1 MPRLRHLTTA
11 IVATLAFSSA
21 AHAATTDFNNMV
33 VFGDSLSDNG
43 NLSLALGSTTPTR
56 FTTNPG
62 TVAVENIANSFGFML
77 TPSVTGGTDYAF
89 GGAGINNNSSAG
101 PIPLLGQ
108 QLDMYLAANGG
119 TADAHTL
126 YSVWGGANDIFY
138 ATSGAVAP
146 NQIPT
151 MVGAAAVGEVNLIGK
166 LHAAGANYVLVFNL
180 PDIGKTPSG
189 LAAGASA
196 SASLTSLSLV
206 YNGALN
212 SGIKQLSDQGLNII
226 PVDTYSLF
234 SEVIGNPQAYGFSN
248 VTDAACG
255 LTSTSLQCG
264 PQGSGLPYT
273 YPDGAQDSYLFADGV
288 HPTTAAHRLLAQYVV
303 AEINAPRQISL
314 LAEAPLASSA
324 AHLRTVRTNALD
336 SLNASSS
343 RLFANVTYGNQN
355 FDATDSSPKTHSN
368 NVNLTLGVT
377 APAGNHV
384 SLGVALGVS
393 HNRADVS
400 GNHGGYKLNSV
411 QGTGFAMYHAGGG
424 YFGGYMGF
432 AQLDYNDV
440 QRRFQLG
447 AMQRTEAA
455 RTDGSQL
462 FTGLMGGY
470 DFHAGSLR
478 TGPFARLEWQKIK
491 VNGFQEFS
499 GDSSAM
505 WFDAQSRFSMQQTLG
520 WRLRGD
526 WVVGELTMHP
536 YAEVSWTHDQRADPR
551 KVEAGLIGMN
561 GSFALTG
568 FVPDKSWANA
578 DLGIMTEFSP
588 TTSGWIGYQGRFAD
602 SNQKI
607 NSFNMGLKI
616 NF

>member
-11 IVATLAFSSA
+11 IVATLAFTSV
-21 AHAATTDFNNMV
+21 AHATDFNNMV

-43 NLSLALGSTTPTR
+43 NLSLASGATTPTR

-62 TVAVENIANSFGFML
+62 TVAVENIANSLGFML
-77 TPSVTGGTDYAF
+77 TPSVTGGSDYAF

-101 PIPLLGQ
+101 PIPLLSQ
-108 QLDMYLAANGG
+108 QLGMYLTANGG
-119 TADAHTL
+119 SADAHTL

-138 ATSGAVAP
+138 ATSGAVAQD
-146 NQIPT
+146 QIPT
-151 MVGAAAVGEVNLIGK
+151 MVGAAAAGEVNLLGQ
-166 LHAAGANYVLVFNL
+166 LHAAGAKYVLVFNL

-196 SASLTSLSLV
+196 SSSLTSLSLI
-206 YNGALN
+206 YNGVL
-212 SGIKQLSDQGLNII
+212 STGLKQLSAQGLNVI
-226 PVDTYSLF
+226 PVDSYTLLT
-234 SEVIGNPQAYGFSN
+234 EVINNPQAYGFTN

-255 LTSTSLQCG
+255 LASTSLQCG
-264 PQGSGLPYT
+264 PAGSGLPYS
-273 YPDGAQDSYLFADGV
+273 YPDGAQDSYVFADGV
-288 HPTTAAHRLLAQYVV
+288 HPTTAAHRLLSQYVI
-303 AEINAPRQISL
+303 AELNAPGQQSL

-336 SLNASSS
+336 SLGASDS
-343 RLFANVTYGNQN
+343 RLFANVTYGNQD
-355 FDATDSSPKTHSN
+355 FDATDNSPKASSN

-377 APAGNHV
+377 APAGDHV
-384 SLGVALGVS
+384 RIGAALGVS
-393 HNRADVS
+393 RNNADIS
-400 GNHGGYKLNSV
+400 GNRGGYKLNSV
-411 QGTGFAMYHAGGG
+411 QATGFAFYHVGGG
-424 YFGGYMGF
+424 YVGGYVGF

-462 FTGLMGGY
+462 LSGLMGGY

-478 TGPFARLEWQKIK
+478 TGPFARLEWQKVK

-505 WFDAQSRFSMQQTLG
+505 WFDAQSRFSLQETLG

-536 YAEVSWTHDQRADPR
+536 YAEVSWTRDERAGAR
-551 KVEAGLIGMN
+551 TVEAGLTGMN
-561 GSFALTG
+561 GSFAFTG
-568 FVPDKSWANA
+568 FVPDKSWGNA
-578 DLGIMTEFSP
+578 DVGIMTEFSP
-588 TTSGWIGYQGRFAD
+588 TTSGWIGYQGHFAD

-607 NSFNMGLKI
+607 NSFNMGFKI